1 MTIMKTMKNYI
12 WMAAATM
19 MAATLGA
26 CSNDD
31 LTAIETPIQKGNV
44 VTLTATLS
52 PKDGA
57 TTRALSDPG
66 DGTLTSAWAVGEE
79 LEVMYEDTHGG
90 TPSARGKITAVD
102 GSGKAT
108 VTVDLVDPQTGTA
121 YFHYPYNRTTGL
133 KDTKIDQIG
142 ALNDLGANFDE
153 FEGNG
158 TITVTDD
165 VPSLPDDV
173 TLTRNVC
180 VWKLKFTDGGLD
192 ITSDIISLSIND
204 GTREYLITPSS
215 LAAIYVAMFG
225 CTGATITIKAATA
238 TGVYSASK
246 AGITLQA
253 GKSYHSTVALAAAAS
268 NTYRVFTS
276 KTDYTDEAIPGE
288 ATAMTN
294 ETTTWTDGTYVVSG
308 NVTITGDVTVSA
320 STAVNLILKD
330 RASLTVN
337 GTITGGNTLNIFGQE
352 LSTGKLTVNANDI
365 NVGVGNLNIHG
376 GIINVPA
383 SMQGIE
389 TMNLNIYHGTVTTA
403 GAMNGFMIMGDMH
416 IYGGNVT
423 ASATGGAALQIYG
436 SGKPGSL
443 TVSGG
448 TFTARGTGS
457 SHFNKGI
464 LVEEGN
470 GEGTASI
477 TISGGTVI
485 ASGGSDDDTN
495 SGADAIDVQ
504 GTLTISGGAI
514 VTADGGT
521 DTNGNG
527 GGYGISV
534 REGSSAGGSATIS
547 GGTITATGGDQMPAI
562 NVDKN
567 LTISGGTTE
576 ITATGGMMME
586 GILAMGNITMN
597 GGTVNSYGGVNGP
610 GFEAVSITV
619 SGGKLTVVGGD
630 AFAASDSDGRFGII
644 GDITVN
650 GGIVTATGGAKD
662 GSGTDGLGVD
672 DSSTISVGP
681 GITFYEG
688 DTPNPTSTGTLP
700 TCTKRYVKIQ

>member
-1 MTIMKTMKNYI
+1 MKTVNSCI

-19 MAATLGA
+19 LVATLGA

-31 LTAIETPIQKGNV
+31 ITAIQTPVQKGKV

-66 DGTLTSAWAVGEE
+66 DGTLTSAWAIGEE

-121 YFHYPYNRTTGL
+121 YFHYPYNRTSGL

-158 TITVTDD
+158 TITVTAG

-173 TLTRNVC
+173 ALTRNVC
-180 VWKLKFTDGGLD
+180 VWKLKFTDGVSE

-215 LAAIYVAMFG
+215 LDAIYVAMFG

-246 AGITLQA
+246 AGVTLQA
-253 GKSYHSTVALAAAAS
+253 GKSYHSTVALTAAAAS
-268 NTYRVFTS
+268 GTYRVFTS
-276 KTDYTDEAIPGE
+276 KTDYTDEAIPGG
-288 ATAMTN
+288 ATTVTSG
-294 ETTTWTDGTYVVSG
+294 TTTWTGDLVVSG
-308 NVTITGDVTVSA
+308 NVTIDADVTVSGA
-320 STAVNLILKD
+320 TAVNLILKD
-330 RASLTVN
+330 GASLTVN
-337 GTITGGNTLNIFGQE
+337 GTITGGNTLNIYGQE

-389 TMNLNIYHGTVTTA
+389 TMDLNIYHGTVTTA
-403 GAMNGFMIMGDMH
+403 GNMNGFMIMGDMH

-423 ASATGGAALQIYG
+423 ATATGGAALQIYG

-448 TFTARGTGS
+448 TFTARGTGY

-470 GEGTASI
+470 GKGTASI
-477 TISGGTVI
+477 MISGGTVI
-485 ASGGSDDDTN
+485 ASGGSDDDTY

-597 GGTVNSYGGVNGP
+597 GGTVNSYGGENGP
-610 GFEAVSITV
+610 GFETSSITV
-619 SGGKLTVVGGD
+619 SGGRLTAVGGD
-630 AFAASDSDGRFGII
+630 APAASDSDGRSGII

-672 DSSTISVGP
+672 NSSTIAVGP
-681 GITFYEG
+681 GITFFEG

>member
-1 MTIMKTMKNYI
+1 MKTVKSYI

-19 MAATLGA
+19 LVATLGA

-31 LTAIETPIQKGNV
+31 LAAIETPVQKGKI
-44 VTLTATLS
+44 VTLTATLG

-57 TTRALSDPG
+57 TMRALTDPG
-66 DGTLTSAWAVGEE
+66 DGTLNSTWTVGEE

-121 YFHYPYNRTTGL
+121 YFHYPYNRTSGL

-153 FEGNG
+153 FTGDG
-158 TITVTDD
+158 TITVTAG
-165 VPSLPDDV
+165 VPSLPDNV

-180 VWKLKFTDGGLD
+180 VWKLKFTDGGND

-215 LAAIYVAMFG
+215 LDAIYVAMFG

-253 GKSYHSTVALAAAAS
+253 GQSYHSTVALTAAAAS
-268 NTYRVFTS
+268 DTYRVFTS
-276 KTDYTDEAIPGE
+276 KTDYTDEAIPGG
-288 ATAMTN
+288 ATTVTSG
-294 ETTTWTDGTYVVSG
+294 TTAWTGDLVVSG
-308 NVTITGDVTVSA
+308 SVTITGDVNLTGN
-320 STAVNLILKD
+320 TNLILKD
-330 RASLTVN
+330 GASLTVN
-337 GTITGGNTLNIFGQE
+337 GTIIGGNTLKIYGQE
-352 LSTGKLTVNANDI
+352 LSTGKLTVNANSI
-365 NVGVGNLNIHG
+365 NIGVGNLDIHG

-383 SMQGIE
+383 SIQGIE
-389 TMNLNIYHGTVTTA
+389 TMDLNIYHGTVTTA

-423 ASATGGAALQIYG
+423 ATATGGAALQIYG

-443 TVSGG
+443 TISGG
-448 TFTARGTGS
+448 TFTARGTS
-457 SHFNKGI
+457 SGFSNKGI
-464 LVEEGN
+464 LVGEGM
-470 GEGTASI
+470 GAGTASI

-485 ASGGSDDDTN
+485 ASGGSDDDSN
-495 SGADAIDVQ
+495 PGADAIDIE

-521 DTNGNG
+521 DTHVNG
-527 GGYGISV
+527 GGYGINV
-534 REGSSAGGSATIS
+534 RAGSSAGGSAIIS

-562 NVDKN
+562 YVDNN
-567 LTISGGTTE
+567 LTISGSTTE
-576 ITATGGMMME
+576 ITATGGAMME
-586 GILAMGNITMN
+586 GILAMGNTTIT
-597 GGTVNSYGGVNGP
+597 GGTVNSYGGENGP

-619 SGGKLTVVGGD
+619 SGGKLTAVGGD
-630 AFAASDSDGRFGII
+630 APAASDLDGRFGIV
-644 GDITVN
+644 GNITVN
-650 GGIVTATGGAKD
+650 GGVVTATGGAKD
-662 GSGTDGLGVD
+662 GSGNDGLGVD
-672 DSSTISVGP
+672 DNSAISVGP
-681 GITFYEG
+681 GIAFYEG
-688 DTPNPTSTGTLP
+688 DTPNPTSTGTPP
-700 TCTKRYVKIQ
+700 TCTKRYVVIK

>member
-1 MTIMKTMKNYI
+1 MKTVKSYI

-19 MAATLGA
+19 LVATLGA

-31 LTAIETPIQKGNV
+31 LAAIETPVQKGKI
-44 VTLTATLS
+44 VTLTATLG

-57 TTRALSDPG
+57 TMRALTDPG
-66 DGTLTSAWAVGEE
+66 DGTLNSTWTVGEE

-121 YFHYPYNRTTGL
+121 YFHYPYNRTSGL
-133 KDTKIDQIG
+133 KDTKIDQKG

-158 TITVTDD
+158 TITVTAG
-165 VPSLPDDV
+165 VPSLPDNV

-180 VWKLKFTDGGLD
+180 VWKLKFTDGGSD

-215 LAAIYVAMFG
+215 LDAIYVAMFG

-238 TGVYSASK
+238 TGVYTASK
-246 AGITLQA
+246 AGVTLQA
-253 GKSYHSTVALAAAAS
+253 GKSYHSTVALTAAAAS
-268 NTYRVFTS
+268 GTYRVFTS
-276 KTDYTDEAIPGE
+276 KTDYTDETIPGG
-288 ATAMTN
+288 ATTVTSG
-294 ETTTWTDGTYVVSG
+294 TTTWTDGTYVVSG
-308 NVTITGDVTVSA
+308 NVTITGNVTVSGT
-320 STAVNLILKD
+320 TAVNLILKD
-330 RASLTVN
+330 GASLTVN
-337 GTITGGNTLNIFGQE
+337 GTITGGNTLNIYGQE

-389 TMNLNIYHGTVTTA
+389 TMDLNIYHGTVTTA
-403 GAMNGFMIMGDMH
+403 GNMNGFMIMGDMH

-423 ASATGGAALQIYG
+423 ATATGGAALQIYG
-436 SGKPGSL
+436 SGEPGSL

-485 ASGGSDDDTN
+485 ASGGSDNDTDF
-495 SGADAIDVQ
+495 GADAINVQ

-514 VTADGGT
+514 VTADGGM
-521 DTNGNG
+521 DTHDNG

-534 REGSSAGGSATIS
+534 REGTSAGGSATIS

-576 ITATGGMMME
+576 ITATGGAMME

-597 GGTVNSYGGVNGP
+597 GGTVNSYGGENGP

-630 AFAASDSDGRFGII
+630 ALAASDSDGRSGII

-650 GGIVTATGGAKD
+650 GGVVTATGGAKD
-662 GSGTDGLGVD
+662 GSGADGLGVD
-672 DSSTISVGP
+672 DYSTISVGP

-688 DTPNPTSTGTLP
+688 DTQNPTSSGTPP
-700 TCTKRYVKIQ
+700 TCTKRYVVIK

>member
-1 MTIMKTMKNYI
+1 MKTVKSCI

-19 MAATLGA
+19 LVATLGA

-31 LTAIETPIQKGNV
+31 ITAIQTPVQKGNV

-52 PKDGA
+52 PKDGE
-57 TTRALSDPG
+57 TTRALTDPG
-66 DGTLTSAWAVGEE
+66 DGTLTSAWAIGEE

-121 YFHYPYNRTTGL
+121 YFHYPYNRTSGL

-142 ALNDLGANFDE
+142 ALNDIGANFDE

-158 TITVTDD
+158 TITVTAG

-173 TLTRNVC
+173 ALTRNVC

-215 LAAIYVAMFG
+215 LDAIYVAMFG

-268 NTYRVFTS
+268 DTYRVFTS
-276 KTDYTDEAIPGE
+276 KTDYTDEAIPGG
-288 ATAMTN
+288 ATTVTSGTN
-294 ETTTWTDGTYVVSG
+294 TWTDGTYVVSG
-308 NVTITGDVTVSA
+308 NVTIDAGVTVSGA
-320 STAVNLILKD
+320 TAVNLILKD
-330 RASLTVN
+330 GASLTVN
-337 GTITGGNTLNIFGQE
+337 GTITGGNILNIYGQE

-376 GIINVPA
+376 GIINVPT

-423 ASATGGAALQIYG
+423 ATATNGAALQIYG

-457 SHFNKGI
+457 SHLNKGI
-464 LVEEGN
+464 LVEEGE
-470 GEGTASI
+470 GKGTASI
-477 TISGGTVI
+477 MISGGTVI

-527 GGYGISV
+527 GGCGISV
-534 REGSSAGGSATIS
+534 REGSSAGGSTTIS

-586 GILAMGNITMN
+586 GILAMGNTTIT
-597 GGTVNSYGGVNGP
+597 GGTVNSYGGTNGP
-610 GFEAVSITV
+610 GFETSSITV
-619 SGGKLTVVGGD
+619 SGGKLTAVGGD
-630 AFAASDSDGRFGII
+630 APAASDSDGRSGII
-644 GDITVN
+644 GDITVS

-662 GSGTDGLGVD
+662 GSGSDGLGVD

-681 GITFYEG
+681 EITFFEG
-688 DTPNPTSTGTLP
+688 DTPNPTSTGTPP
-700 TCTKRYVKIQ
+700 TCTKRYVIIK